1 MKLAEN
7 RLLYPLKKAEV
18 VEWMKKYASRW
29 LFDRQEVGS
38 LDAIRGKNFCIK
50 FESPVSDKWT
60 GEDPRLE
67 AMIFAQTFQIAQSVM
82 HLIQAADCLID
93 TVANSD
99 DIDFCIV
106 NAVNDEEEN
115 RKIRDHFG
123 LFFQDIGQTRCFQKP
138 GSILALKI
146 TGKASFRTKYII
158 GLHKYFI
165 SCGLHSTHWVYLDPG
180 HSANIPLSQFT
191 HDHLRY
197 AYAIMIAYSII
208 EELQLEIRA
217 SSKKP
222 SHFSDGTWNPKV
234 KCDLERRLTAAHID
248 LSEPVPWN
256 VRGGITTLEKRR
268 KPNAIGK
275 AEWAH
280 GAVRD
285 CEVNIIDAINDLSWL
300 RSKITAHKVD
310 KDIRKLSIYDV
321 ANAQH
326 LARRLLLATM
336 GFWKKYSA

>member
-1 MKLAEN
+1 
-7 RLLYPLKKAEV
+7 
-18 VEWMKKYASRW
+18 MKKYASRW
-29 LFDRQEVGS
+29 LFDRHEVGS
-38 LDAIRGKNFCIK
+38 LDAIRGKNFYIK

-67 AMIFAQTFQIAQSVM
+67 AMIFAQTFQVAQSAM
-82 HLIQAADCLID
+82 QLIQAVDCLVD

-99 DIDFCIV
+99 DIDFLIV
-106 NAVNDEEEN
+106 HAVNDEEEN
-115 RKIRDHFG
+115 QKIRDHFG
-123 LFFQDIGQTRCFQKP
+123 LYFYDAGQTTIFQKP
-138 GSILALKI
+138 GSIHALKI
-146 TGKASFRTKYII
+146 AGKASFRTKYII

-165 SCGLHSTHWVYLDPG
+165 SCGLHCTHWIDLDPG
-180 HSANIPLSQFT
+180 HSPNIPLSPFT

-217 SSKKP
+217 SSTKP
-222 SHFSDGTWNPKV
+222 SHLADGTWNPKV
-234 KCDLERRLTAAHID
+234 KGDLENRLTAAHID

-256 VRGGITTLEKRR
+256 VRGGLKTLEKRR

-275 AEWAH
+275 AEWAY

-285 CEVNIIDAINDLSWL
+285 CEVDIIDAINDLSWI

-310 KDIRKLSIYDV
+310 KDIRKLSVYDV

-326 LARRLLLATM
+326 LARRLLLETM
-336 GFWKKYSA
+336 GYWKKLHA